1 MVFESI
7 YEYCSVADE
16 NIMATAEFSEIPGIG
31 ITPAERDLKFIRLD
45 SPCSDECPFWGT
57 FDCELTKIALKMY

>member
-7 YEYCSVADE
+7 YEYCSVAGE
-16 NIMATAEFSEIPGIG
+16 NIMATAEFYEVPILNATEKG
-31 ITPAERDLKFIRLD
+31 LKFSSLD

>member
-1 MVFESI
+1 
-7 YEYCSVADE
+7 
-16 NIMATAEFSEIPGIG
+16 MATAEFSEIPGIG

-57 FDCELTKIALKMY
+57 FDCELVKVALKMY